1 MQAPEEKSVDSA
13 IKSGKQEQPPE
24 LPTAWRHFLE
34 VVSRH
39 YSTEKKQSE

>member
-13 IKSGKQEQPPE
+13 VKTGKQEQPPE
-24 LPTAWRHFLE
+24 LPAAWRHFLE

-39 YSTEKKQSE
+39 YSAGKS

>member
-13 IKSGKQEQPPE
+13 VKSGKQEQPPE
-24 LPTAWRHFLE
+24 LPAAWLHFLE

-39 YSTEKKQSE
+39 YSAGKKQSE